1 MPEDHPNAQLLLNT
15 AKGFD
20 HLFSNDIDSARTHFQ
35 SHDDPSSLLGT
46 GFCAFLEA
54 ALGMEVRN
62 KTSFLSNETMF
73 YHRWVSWQKRHAAL
87 SSLRLARD
95 NVCEFP
101 NPEIWHIMVVSN
113 TDWSGRY
120 WMLTRLYFWGW
131 PILSGRP
138 CLIPRSI
145 YLFTFYSPV
154 SLTWDMFNA
163 CWFSIYFSSFS
174 RTNR

>member
-1 MPEDHPNAQLLLNT
+1 MGLEFRPVGRRSHSKWHNNIIIMWAAHHGYTIDQSVICQHLYHRHTANRSLHTLSIMAGDHPNAQLLLNT

-35 SHDDPSSLLGT
+35 SHDDPFSLLGT
-46 GFCAFLEA
+46 GICAFLEA
-54 ALGMEVRN
+54 ALGMEVRS

-73 YHRWVSWQKRHAAL
+73 YHSGVSWQKRHAAL

-95 NVCEFP
+95 NACEFP

-120 WMLTRLYFWGW
+120 
-131 PILSGRP
+131 
-138 CLIPRSI
+138 
-145 YLFTFYSPV
+145 
-154 SLTWDMFNA
+154 
-163 CWFSIYFSSFS
+163 
-174 RTNR
+174 